1 MNGSEKISVI
11 VAEGNNQF
19 LDQLVNWLSAEPFI
33 DLVGTVSDGEGA
45 VNLARRHRPDIV
57 FMDMHLPDGSGI
69 EATEVIT
76 TLLPGTGVI
85 MTSDDAAPDS
95 LRRAMIAGAR
105 EFVLKNATRLEVIRS
120 VREVHQSGVARRV
133 LSGPSVEV
141 PMRDATGPLQPQ
153 VKREGQ
159 IITLFSPKG
168 GVGETTVAVNLAM
181 ALRREHGLQ
190 VCLVDGSLPFGD
202 VGVFLDL
209 APHRSIMD
217 LVVSPEQ
224 IDGEFVR
231 GALAS
236 HARSGTKVLLAPPRP
251 EMAEMVTAD
260 QLRATLAYMRDTF
273 DFTVVDTWHCLD
285 ERVLT
290 MLEMA
295 DKILLCFSL
304 DLTAIKSAKVFLE
317 ISDLLRFPPEKIVPI
332 LIKSTGT
339 QGIEIRDVE
348 VTLGKQIGA
357 QISHDP
363 RTTSRAINEG
373 NPLFLSSPNS
383 PIAQDFRKLATD
395 LIADPA
401 QEPVDTP
408 QKPKRMLGRFG
419 LFAKS

>member
-1 MNGSEKISVI
+1 MDGSENISVI
-11 VAEGNNQF
+11 IAEGNNQF
-19 LDQLVNWLSAEPFI
+19 LDQLVSWLSSEPSI
-33 DLVGTVSDGEGA
+33 DLVGTVSDGESA
-45 VNLARRHRPDIV
+45 VGLARRHRPDIV
-57 FMDMHLPDGSGI
+57 FMDMNLPDGSGI

-85 MTSDDAAPDS
+85 ITSEDAAPDS

-105 EFVLKNATRLEVIRS
+105 EFVLKSATRLEVVRT

-133 LSGPSVEV
+133 LSGPGIDT
-141 PMRDATGPLQPQ
+141 PMRDTTGPLQSQ
-153 VKREGQ
+153 GKREGQ

-181 ALRREHGLQ
+181 ALRREQGLQ

-202 VGVFLDL
+202 IGVFLDL
-209 APHRSIMD
+209 TPNRSIMD

-224 IDGEFVR
+224 IDDDYVK
-231 GALAS
+231 GALIS
-236 HARSGTKVLLAPPRP
+236 HARSGIKVLLAPPRP

-260 QLRATLAYMRDTF
+260 QIRATLTLMRDAF

-290 MLEMA
+290 MLELA
-295 DKILLCFSL
+295 DKILLCFTL

-317 ISDLLRFPPEKIVPI
+317 ISELLRFPPEKIVPV
-332 LIKSTGT
+332 LIRSTGT
-339 QGIEIRDVE
+339 QGIELRDVE

-357 QISHDP
+357 QISNDP

-373 NPLFLSSPNS
+373 NPLFLSSPSS
-383 PIAQDFRKLATD
+383 PIAQDFRKLAAD
-395 LIADPA
+395 LVADPA
-401 QEPVDTP
+401 QETADTP
-408 QKPKRMLGRFG
+408 QKPKRGRFG
-419 LFAKS
+419 LFAK